1 MNKLAN
7 HGTSS
12 TCRSVVV
19 TITAIVV
26 LTGGAILR
34 GGTAAAD
41 PNQDDQFLALLDREG
56 IPALSGVPTIID
68 TGHQV
73 CGAVDAGMP
82 VGTVVDALVNYA
94 YSVDPTQDH
103 GRYERTETRFVR
115 AAVGAYCP
123 YDRGKI
129 ASIMA
134 NPAPGWNEPTH
145 RVAAYTQNAV
155 NSGGDLR
162 EPPPAL
168 DLINMPAAGQE
179 PTGTGVMRRPHVMNG
194 GVFVGGRSGDRRAG
208 L

>member
-1 MNKLAN
+1 MTVMNKPAN
-7 HGTSS
+7 HSTSS

-68 TGHQV
+68 TGHEV
-73 CGAVDAGMP
+73 CGAVDAGIP
-82 VGTVVDALVNYA
+82 VGTIVEALVNYA
-94 YSVDPTQDH
+94 YSNDPTHDR

-145 RVAAYTQNAV
+145 RVAAYTHNAV

-168 DLINMPAAGQE
+168 DMIHTPAAGQE
-179 PTGTGVMRRPHVMNG
+179 PTHSGVI
-194 GVFVGGRSGDRRAG
+194 G
-208 L
+208 LV